1 MFTHTESRQR
11 TRGDR
16 GRTFGTMAGEARR
29 LDWILVLAVL
39 ALGMLGALLVW
50 AATLPGDGG
59 DPLDS
64 THHLTRHLVHLVTGF
79 VVCLVVASVDYRTI
93 RAYAPLI
100 YLFTLVS
107 LVLVLTPLGAVVN
120 GSRGWLVVGGFQ
132 FQPSELMKVGLVMVL
147 ATLLGEPRDGETKPM
162 TRDVLF
168 CLLVLV
174 TPLMLVVLQPDLGT
188 ALVLGAIFLGVLT
201 LSGAPVMW
209 VMGMLACGAVVA
221 LCVWWF
227 ELLEPYQMQRV
238 ATLMSPAAD
247 PQGAGYNSAQALIA
261 VGSGG
266 FDGTGLFQGEQTH
279 GRFVPEQHT
288 DFIFTVAGE
297 ELGFVGAMAIIALM
311 ALILWRLL
319 RIGLKCD
326 LPYPRLIC
334 VGVATWF
341 GFQSFINIGMCL
353 GLMPVTGIPLPFV
366 SYGGTALL
374 ANMFALGLV
383 LGVHA
388 RNRGF
393 E

>member
-311 ALILWRLL
+311 ALILWRVL

>member
-1 MFTHTESRQR
+1 
-11 TRGDR
+11 
-16 GRTFGTMAGEARR
+16 
-29 LDWILVLAVL
+29 
-39 ALGMLGALLVW
+39 
-50 AATLPGDGG
+50 
-59 DPLDS
+59 
-64 THHLTRHLVHLVTGF
+64 
-79 VVCLVVASVDYRTI
+79 
-93 RAYAPLI
+93 
-100 YLFTLVS
+100 
-107 LVLVLTPLGAVVN
+107 
-120 GSRGWLVVGGFQ
+120 
-132 FQPSELMKVGLVMVL
+132 
-147 ATLLGEPRDGETKPM
+147 
-162 TRDVLF
+162 
-168 CLLVLV
+168 
-174 TPLMLVVLQPDLGT
+174 
-188 ALVLGAIFLGVLT
+188 
-201 LSGAPVMW
+201 
-209 VMGMLACGAVVA
+209 
-221 LCVWWF
+221 F

-311 ALILWRLL
+311 ALILWRVL

-388 RNRGF
+388 RSRGCEWPRTPF
-393 E
+393 RRGAFPELDPSSWRHGPEQVMNHTSPRCEGAGCPGRKGPLQGEGVWPGAPLAPGHTTNKTRGSRVWLPSNADFFGFFSELSLFRWSTPVLRPRPVG

>member
-147 ATLLGEPRDGETKPM
+147 ATLLGEPKDGETKPM

-311 ALILWRLL
+311 ALILWRVL